1 MDFTF
6 DNEQDKFQ
14 LIKYGIENLMP
25 ANKIFGIEVLEIKY
39 GFALIKVSFKEDFI
53 GDFIQ
58 GLWHGGI
65 LASIADTAGGVVG
78 ATVLSSPHDKLN
90 TIDMRMDYLHGA
102 VKKDIYAK
110 ASVIKNGKRIIKV
123 DVELFQDE
131 KEEPVALAR
140 CAYSILR
147 K

>member
-1 MDFTF
+1 MNFTF
-6 DNEQDKFQ
+6 DNEQDKLN

-25 ANKIFGIEVLEIKY
+25 ANKIFGIEIIEIKQ
-39 GFALIKVSFKEDFI
+39 GFALIKVPYKEDFI

-78 ATVLSSPHDKLN
+78 ATVLSSFEDKLN

-110 ASVIKNGKRIIKV
+110 ASIIKNGKRIIKV
-123 DVELFQDE
+123 DIALFQE
-131 KEEPVALAR
+131 ENEEPVALAR
-140 CAYSILR
+140 CVYSILR